1 MRFALFTEIQSLS
14 FELIFLRLLQAC
26 SLIFRLLEK
35 LILTVFASVLIAFIE
50 QIFGGLYYSILEVK
64 SCIIPF
70 CCSPSTLQ
78 LAKHIVDWNNFK
90 NNPVFF
96 YFLFLVVNTIFKVT
110 SLSLRLT
117 KSSVE
122 CQRSIKC
129 HRCLEKHVLTW

>member
-1 MRFALFTEIQSLS
+1 MRFALLTEIQSLS

-26 SLIFRLLEK
+26 SLIFRILEK

-50 QIFGGLYYSILEVK
+50 QIFGGLYSSILEVK
-64 SCIIPF
+64 SYIIPF

-78 LAKHIVDWNNFK
+78 LAKHIVDWDNFK
-90 NNPVFF
+90 NNPLFL
-96 YFLFLVVNTIFKVT
+96 FLFLVVNTIFKVT

-122 CQRSIKC
+122 CQRSIKG